1 MTDYRGDG
9 PAGGRGARHE
19 PASKLTRVTDYN
31 LASLLEDTAATHP
44 DRTAIVF
51 GDRRLSYAE
60 VDGAANMVA
69 GLLTSRGIERGDK
82 VALSCPNLPYFTI
95 VYYGI
100 LKAGGTVVPLNVLLK
115 GREVAYHL
123 GDSDAKAYFCFQG
136 TPELPIG
143 QEGHAGFEQA
153 DGCEHFFVITA
164 DPAAASPIEGTETL
178 GQAMGGQA
186 PTYDTVTTDEDDTA
200 VILYTSG
207 TTGQPKGAEL
217 RHRNMRDNA
226 LLGKDLFGA
235 DIENPDTLLC
245 VLPLFHSF
253 GQTVIQNG
261 GFAFGG
267 TVVMLPR
274 FEAGP
279 ALKAMAAEKVT
290 FFAGVPTMYWGL
302 LGALDDSGVD
312 VKEVAANVRVAVAG
326 GSALPVEVHKDF
338 EKRFGVTIL
347 EGYGLSETS
356 PVASFSRLGQDVRVG
371 SIGTPVPGVE
381 MKLLQPESWDEVGT
395 PEDGDPEQTVGEI
408 AIKGHNIMKG
418 YYGRPDATAEAI
430 QDGWFR
436 SGDLGRR
443 DGDGWY
449 YIVDRSKDM
458 IIRGGY
464 NVYPREIEEVLMT
477 HPDVSLA
484 AVIGVP
490 HDSHGEEIKAVV
502 IREKGSTLT
511 EDDLLAWGKE
521 QMAAYKYPRVVEFV
535 DELPMTAT
543 GKILKRELT

>member
-1 MTDYRGDG
+1 M
-9 PAGGRGARHE
+9 
-19 PASKLTRVTDYN
+19 SN
-31 LASLLEDTAATHP
+31 LAGLLEDSAARYP
-44 DRTAIVF
+44 DRVAIVF
-51 GDRRLSYAE
+51 PGQAGDTRLTYAQ
-60 VDGAANMVA
+60 VNGAANQVA
-69 GLLTSRGIERGDK
+69 NLLVSRGIQPGDK

-95 VYYGI
+95 VYFGI
-100 LKAGGTVVPLNVLLK
+100 LKAGATVVPLNVLLK

-123 GDSDAKAYFCFQG
+123 DDSDAKAYFCFQG

-143 QEGHAGFEQA
+143 AEGKAGFDQT

-164 DPAAASPIEGTETL
+164 DPAAESPIEGAETM
-178 GQAMGGQA
+178 GRAMAQQP
-186 PTYDTVTTDEDDTA
+186 PTFDTVETDDDDTA

-226 LLGKDLFGA
+226 LIGKELFGA
-235 DIENPDTLLC
+235 DAERPDTYLC

-261 GFAFGG
+261 AFAFGG

-274 FEAGP
+274 FEAGA
-279 ALKAMAAEKVT
+279 ALALMDREEVT

-302 LGALDDSGVD
+302 LGALADSQVD
-312 VKEVAANVRVAVAG
+312 VDKIARNLRIAAAG

-356 PVASFSRLGQDVRVG
+356 PVASFSIYGQPPRVG
-371 SIGTPVPGVE
+371 SIGVPIPGVE
-381 MKLLQPESWDEVGT
+381 MKLLKPESWEEIEWT
-395 PEDGDPEQTVGEI
+395 PDAIGEI

-418 YYGRPDATAEAI
+418 YYGRPDATEQAI

-436 SGDLGRR
+436 SGDLARR
-443 DGDGWY
+443 DEDGWY

-458 IIRGGY
+458 IIRGGF
-464 NVYPREIEEVLMT
+464 NVYPREVEEVLMT

-484 AVIGVP
+484 AVVGVP
-490 HDSHGEEIKAVV
+490 HESLGEEVKAFV
-502 IREKGSTLT
+502 ILNPDAKTTPEELVEWSRQE
-511 EDDLLAWGKE
+511 
-521 QMAAYKYPRVVEFV
+521 MAAYKYPREVVIV
-535 DELPMTAT
+535 DSLPMTAT
-543 GKILKRELT
+543 GKILKRELV

>member
-1 MTDYRGDG
+1 MT
-9 PAGGRGARHE
+9 
-19 PASKLTRVTDYN
+19 TYN
-31 LASLLEDTAATHP
+31 LASLLEDSAAKYP
-44 DRTAIVF
+44 EREAIVL
-51 GDRRLSYAE
+51 GDTRLSYAQ
-60 VDGAANMVA
+60 VNGAANQVA
-69 GLLTSRGIERGDK
+69 NLLASRGIGRGDK
-82 VALSCPNLPYFTI
+82 VALSCANLPYFTI
-95 VYYGI
+95 VYFGI

-123 GDSDAKAYFCFQG
+123 GDSEAKAYFCFQG

-143 QEGHAGFEQA
+143 AEGHAGFEQA
-153 DGCEHFFVITA
+153 DGCEHFWMITV
-164 DPAAASPIEGTETL
+164 DPTAESPIEGTETL
-178 GQAMGGQA
+178 GQGMGGQA
-186 PTYDTVTTDEDDTA
+186 PTFETVATDEDDTA

-226 LLGKDLFGA
+226 LMGEALFGA
-235 DIENPDTLLC
+235 DAENPDTYLC

-253 GQTVIQNG
+253 GQSVIQNG
-261 GFAFGG
+261 GFAYGG

-274 FEAGP
+274 FDADA
-279 ALKAMAAEKVT
+279 ALKTMLKEKVT

-302 LGALDDSGVD
+302 LGALDGSGVD
-312 VKEVAANVRVAVAG
+312 VKELATNLRVAVAG
-326 GSALPVEVHKDF
+326 GSALPVEVHKEI

-356 PVASFSRLGQDVRVG
+356 PVASFSKFGEPVRVG
-371 SIGTPVPGVE
+371 SIGTPIPGVE
-381 MKLLQPESWDEVGT
+381 MKLLKPESWDEVDEG
-395 PEDGDPEQTVGEI
+395 PDAIGEI

-418 YYGRPDATAEAI
+418 YYNRPDATDESI

-443 DGDGWY
+443 DEDGWY

-490 HDSHGEEIKAVV
+490 HESHGEEIKAVV
-502 IREKGSTLT
+502 IRNDGATLT
-511 EDDLLAWGKE
+511 EQELIDWGKE
-521 QMAAYKYPRVVEFV
+521 QMANYKYPRQVEFV
-535 DELPMTAT
+535 DALPMTAT
-543 GKILKRELT
+543 GKILKRELS

>member
-1 MTDYRGDG
+1 MSN
-9 PAGGRGARHE
+9 P
-19 PASKLTRVTDYN
+19 YN
-31 LASLLEDTAATHP
+31 LASLLEDSAAAYP
-44 DRTAIVF
+44 EREAIVL
-51 GDRRLSYAE
+51 GDTRLTYAQ
-60 VDGAANMVA
+60 VNGAANQVA
-69 GLLTSRGIERGDK
+69 NLLASRGVGSGDK
-82 VALSCPNLPYFTI
+82 VALSCANLPYFSI
-95 VYYGI
+95 VYFGI

-153 DGCEHFFVITA
+153 DGCEHFWMITV
-164 DPAAASPIEGTETL
+164 DPAAASPIAGTETL
-178 GQAMGGQA
+178 GQGMGGQP
-186 PTYDTVTTDEDDTA
+186 PTFDTAATDEDDTA

-226 LLGKDLFGA
+226 LAGEALFGA
-235 DIENPDTLLC
+235 DAENPDTYLC

-253 GQTVIQNG
+253 GQSVIQNG
-261 GFAFGG
+261 GFAYGG

-274 FEAGP
+274 FDADA
-279 ALKAMAAEKVT
+279 ALKTMAKEKVT

-302 LGALDDSGVD
+302 LGALDGSGVD
-312 VKEVAANVRVAVAG
+312 VKELAANLRVAVAG

-356 PVASFSRLGQDVRVG
+356 PVASFSKFGEPVRVG
-371 SIGTPVPGVE
+371 SIGTPIPGVE
-381 MKLLQPESWDEVGT
+381 MKLLKPESWDEIDPV
-395 PEDGDPEQTVGEI
+395 EDGPGAIGEI

-418 YYGRPDATAEAI
+418 YYNRPDATDEVI
-430 QDGWFR
+430 RDGWFR
-436 SGDLGRR
+436 SGDLGKR
-443 DGDGWY
+443 DDDGWY

-490 HDSHGEEIKAVV
+490 HESHGEEIKAVV
-502 IREKGSTLT
+502 IRNEKSTVT
-511 EDDLLAWGKE
+511 EDELVAWSKD
-521 QMAAYKYPRVVEFV
+521 QMANYKYPRQVEFV
-535 DELPMTAT
+535 SALPMTAT
-543 GKILKRELT
+543 GKILKRELS

>member
-1 MTDYRGDG
+1 M
-9 PAGGRGARHE
+9 
-19 PASKLTRVTDYN
+19 SN
-31 LASLLEDTAATHP
+31 LAGLLEDSAARYP
-44 DRTAIVF
+44 DRVAIVF
-51 GDRRLSYAE
+51 PGQAGDTRLTYAQ
-60 VDGAANMVA
+60 VNGAANQVA
-69 GLLTSRGIERGDK
+69 NLLVSRGIQPGDK

-95 VYYGI
+95 VYFGI
-100 LKAGGTVVPLNVLLK
+100 LKAGATVVPLNVLLK

-123 GDSDAKAYFCFQG
+123 DDSDAKAYFCFQG

-143 QEGHAGFEQA
+143 AEGKAGFDQT

-164 DPAAASPIEGTETL
+164 DPAAESPIEGAETM
-178 GQAMGGQA
+178 GRAMAQQP
-186 PTYDTVTTDEDDTA
+186 PTFDTVETDDEDTA

-226 LLGKDLFGA
+226 LIGKELFGA
-235 DIENPDTLLC
+235 DAERPDTYLG

-261 GFAFGG
+261 AFAFGG

-274 FEAGP
+274 FEAGA
-279 ALKAMAAEKVT
+279 ALALMDREEVT

-302 LGALDDSGVD
+302 LGALADSQVD
-312 VKEVAANVRVAVAG
+312 VDKIARNLRIAAAG

-338 EKRFGVTIL
+338 EKKFGVTIL

-356 PVASFSRLGQDVRVG
+356 PVASFSIYGQPPRVG
-371 SIGTPVPGVE
+371 SIGVPIPGVE
-381 MKLLQPESWDEVGT
+381 MKLLKPESWEEIEWT
-395 PEDGDPEQTVGEI
+395 PDAIGEI

-418 YYGRPDATAEAI
+418 YYGRPDATEQAI

-436 SGDLGRR
+436 SGDLARR
-443 DGDGWY
+443 DEDGWY

-458 IIRGGY
+458 IIRGGF
-464 NVYPREIEEVLMT
+464 NVYPREVEEVLMT

-484 AVIGVP
+484 AVVGVP
-490 HDSHGEEIKAVV
+490 HESLGEEVKAFV
-502 IREKGSTLT
+502 ILNPDAKTTPEELVEWSRQE
-511 EDDLLAWGKE
+511 
-521 QMAAYKYPRVVEFV
+521 MAAYKYPREVVIV
-535 DELPMTAT
+535 DSLPMTAT
-543 GKILKRELT
+543 GKILKRELV

>member
-1 MTDYRGDG
+1 MT
-9 PAGGRGARHE
+9 
-19 PASKLTRVTDYN
+19 TYN
-31 LASLLEDTAATHP
+31 LASLLEDSAAKYP
-44 DRTAIVF
+44 EREAIVL
-51 GDRRLSYAE
+51 GDTRLTYAQ
-60 VDGAANMVA
+60 VNGAANQVA
-69 GLLTSRGIERGDK
+69 NLLASRGIERGDK
-82 VALSCPNLPYFTI
+82 VALSCANLPYFSI
-95 VYYGI
+95 VYFGI
-100 LKAGGTVVPLNVLLK
+100 LKAGATVVPLNVLLK

-123 GDSDAKAYFCFQG
+123 DDSDAKAYFCFQG

-143 QEGHAGFEQA
+143 QEGHAGFEQT
-153 DGCEHFFVITA
+153 DGCEHFFMITV
-164 DPAAASPIEGTETL
+164 DPAAASPIEGTQTL
-178 GQAMGGQA
+178 GQGMNGQA
-186 PTYDTVTTDEDDTA
+186 PTFETVATDEDDTA

-226 LLGKDLFGA
+226 LGGEGLFRA
-235 DIENPDTLLC
+235 NAEDPDTYLC

-261 GFAFGG
+261 GFAYGG

-274 FEAGP
+274 FEADA
-279 ALKAMAAEKVT
+279 ALKTMAKEKVT

-302 LGALDDSGVD
+302 LGAVDDSGVD
-312 VKEVAANVRVAVAG
+312 VKELAGNLRVAVAG

-356 PVASFSRLGQDVRVG
+356 PVASFSRLGEGVRVG
-371 SIGTPVPGVE
+371 SIGTPIPGVE
-381 MKLLQPESWDEVGT
+381 MKLLQAESWDEV
-395 PEDGDPEQTVGEI
+395 EDGLDAVGEI

-418 YYGRPDATAEAI
+418 YYNRPEATADVI

-436 SGDLGRR
+436 SGDLGKR
-443 DGDGWY
+443 DADGWY

-490 HDSHGEEIKAVV
+490 HESHGEEIKAVV
-502 IREKGSTLT
+502 ILNHGATLT
-511 EDDLLAWGKE
+511 DDELLAWGKE
-521 QMAAYKYPRVVEFV
+521 QMATYKYPREVEFV
-535 DELPMTAT
+535 AALPMTAT
-543 GKILKRELT
+543 GKILKRELS